1 MNCNY
6 TRLTKKQ
13 KSDVETECKKEF
25 AKLLDQYNTE
35 VALQILCILRFD
47 YGFGQQRLHEFCKK
61 LNAMQKEITEWYSVG
76 GEDIA
81 FVCKEKL
88 KQSGI
93 DIEKVL
99 GD

>member
-47 YGFGQQRLHEFCKK
+47 YGFGQQRLQEFCKK
-61 LNAMQKEITEWYSVG
+61 LNAMQKEITERYSVD

-81 FVCKEKL
+81 FV
-88 KQSGI
+88 
-93 DIEKVL
+93 
-99 GD
+99 

>member
-6 TRLTKKQ
+6 TRLTKRQ
-13 KSDVETECKKEF
+13 KADIEIECKKEF
-25 AKLLDQYNTE
+25 AKLLEQYNTE

-47 YGFGQQRLHEFCKK
+47 YGFGQQRLKDFCEK
-61 LNAMQKEITEWYSVG
+61 LSNMQKEITERYSIG

-88 KQSGI
+88 NQSGI
-93 DIEKVL
+93 DTEKIMEC
-99 GD
+99 

>member
-6 TRLTKKQ
+6 TRLTNRQ
-13 KSDVETECKKEF
+13 KSDVERECQKEF

-61 LNAMQKEITEWYSVG
+61 LNGMQKEITERYSVG

-81 FVCKEKL
+81 FYAKKN
-88 KQSGI
+88 
-93 DIEKVL
+93 
-99 GD
+99 